1 MESVKRAP
9 RDKTLITLKAQVLFT
24 FSVSEKKMKRILINC
39 SYSDEL
45 RVALVDGAKL
55 FDLDNEFNAQSLLK
69 GSIFKATV
77 SRVETSL
84 DAAFVNFGSERHG
97 FLPLKELSNEHFTKD
112 AEGKK
117 KCTLK
122 EGDEILVQVLK
133 EERGTKGAALSNQIS
148 LAGRF
153 IVLIPNSEKSGGV
166 SRRIS
171 GDERDEIKNALNEL
185 NIPDGMSVIV
195 RTAGLGRSAEELK
208 WDLDYL
214 MNLWGQIK
222 STINDAPSPSLIYKD
237 DKLILRVFRDYFRD
251 DIGEILI
258 DDESV
263 HAEALDFAK
272 SVIPDHADKVIYYNE
287 DIALFNRYQIESQ
300 IELAFQREIS
310 LPSGGS
316 IVIDPTEAMVSIDVN
331 SARSTKGKDIEST
344 AFATNMEA
352 AKEIARQ
359 LRLRDLGGLIVI
371 DFIDMQDE
379 KHQQKVENA
388 FRSAVQSDR
397 ARIQI
402 AGISRFGLLEL
413 SRQRL
418 RPSLEET
425 YDIQHVQVRGT
436 RSLGQSI
443 LRIIGEDAAKENTG
457 EIHVYVPADVSS
469 YLLNEKRRDIITIE
483 NTYQVN
489 ILVIADPYKSRP
501 YYKVARVKAP
511 AGKKLFSHE
520 MTPNSPEPSMDW
532 RDVNSNKKSFKP
544 LVKVSVP
551 PRMPKTK
558 NKKGFFAFLK
568 SVFTLDIFKST
579 KKKNLKNKRKRNYK
593 KGQPKTNKNTRNE
606 NRHNNRNVRPNN
618 KGRTNN
624 PKKPVNKTAS
634 KPIVIPPKKIEKTSG
649 KSAQVSKT
657 KKQTEDVDGNTFND
671 GTSTSSS
678 RTPAPTPA
686 PTPAATP
693 APTPAATPAPTP
705 ASTPAPKPTRAL
717 NDPRYKNE

>member
-1 MESVKRAP
+1 
-9 RDKTLITLKAQVLFT
+9 
-24 FSVSEKKMKRILINC
+24 MKRILINC

-84 DAAFVNFGSERHG
+84 DAAFINFGSERHG
-97 FLPLKELSNEHFTKD
+97 FLPLKELSNEYFTKD
-112 AEGKK
+112 AEGKR

-122 EGDEILVQVLK
+122 EGDEILIQVLK

-171 GDERDEIKNALNEL
+171 GDERDEIKNALNAL
-185 NIPDGMSVIV
+185 QIPEGMSVIV
-195 RTAGLGRSAEELK
+195 RTAGLGRSTEELK

-214 MNLWGQIK
+214 MNLWNQIK
-222 STINDAPSPSLIYKD
+222 STVTDAPSPSLIYKD

-251 DIGEILI
+251 DIEEILI
-258 DDESV
+258 DDEAM

-272 SVIPDHADKVIYYNE
+272 SVIPDHADKVIFYNE
-287 DIALFNRYQIESQ
+287 DISLFNRYQIESQ

-352 AKEIARQ
+352 AKEVARQ

-379 KHQQKVENA
+379 KHQQKVENT

-469 YLLNEKRRDIITIE
+469 YLLNEKRRDIIAIE
-483 NTYQVN
+483 NNYKVN
-489 ILVIADPYKSRP
+489 ILIIADPYKSRP
-501 YYKVARVKAP
+501 YYKVARVKAV
-511 AGKKLFSHE
+511 AGRKPFSYD

-532 RDVNSNKKSFKP
+532 RDVNSNKKSLKP
-544 LVKVSVP
+544 LVQVSVP
-551 PRMPKTK
+551 PRMPKKKNKNRFFAFIKSILTLSIFLGIFK
-558 NKKGFFAFLK
+558 SKKKVNTRNKKG
-568 SVFTLDIFKST
+568 
-579 KKKNLKNKRKRNYK
+579 RNYK
-593 KGQPKTNKNTRNE
+593 KGQTRSNQRNRNE
-606 NRHNNRNVRPNN
+606 KNQNNRSARPNN
-618 KGRTNN
+618 KTKNTKPKAAQ
-624 PKKPVNKTAS
+624 PKKTS
-634 KPIVIPPKKIEKTSG
+634 KPVVIPPKKPAQIDN
-649 KSAQVSKT
+649 KSASPNND
-657 KKQTEDVDGNTFND
+657 KKIIEEKDGNKSNTE
-671 GTSTSSS
+671 SSS
-678 RTPAPTPA
+678 SKPAPKPVPTPAPKPAPTPVPEPELA
-686 PTPAATP
+686 PKAN
-693 APTPAATPAPTP
+693 
-705 ASTPAPKPTRAL
+705 PAPKPTRAL

>member
-1 MESVKRAP
+1 MKTVVKGAP
-9 RDKTLITLKAQVLFT
+9 KGKTPITQQALVLFA
-24 FSVSEKKMKRILINC
+24 FSISEKQMKRILINC

-55 FDLDNEFNAQSLLK
+55 FDLDSEFNNQSLFK

-77 SRVETSL
+77 SRIETSL

-97 FLPLKELSNEHFTKD
+97 FLPLKELLNDYFTND
-112 AEGKK
+112 AEGKR
-117 KCTLK
+117 KCILK
-122 EGDEILVQVLK
+122 EGDEILIQVLK
-133 EERGTKGAALSNQIS
+133 EERGTKGAALSSQIS

-171 GDERDEIKNALNEL
+171 GEERDDIKNALNSL
-185 NIPDGMSVIV
+185 KVPDGMSIIV
-195 RTAGLGRSAEELK
+195 RTAGLGRSTEELK

-214 MNLWGQIK
+214 LNLWEQIK
-222 STINDAPSPSLIYKD
+222 SSAIDAPSPSLIYKD

-251 DIGEILI
+251 DIKEILI

-287 DIALFNRYQIESQ
+287 EIPLFNRYQIESQ

-344 AFATNMEA
+344 AYATNTEA
-352 AKEIARQ
+352 AKEVARQ

-379 KHQQKVENA
+379 KHQQKVENT

-443 LRIIGEDAAKENTG
+443 LRIISEDAAKENTG

-469 YLLNEKRRDIITIE
+469 YLLNEKRRDIISIE

-489 ILVIADPYKSRP
+489 ILIIADPYKSRP
-501 YYKVARVKAP
+501 YYKVARIKAVS
-511 AGKKLFSHE
+511 GKKPFSYD

-532 RDVNSNKKSFKP
+532 RDSNSTKKALKP
-544 LVKVSVP
+544 LVKLSVP
-551 PRMPKTK
+551 PRMPKSK
-558 NKKGFFAFLK
+558 NRFLAFIKSIITLSIFFGM
-568 SVFTLDIFKST
+568 FKS
-579 KKKNLKNKRKRNYK
+579 KKKKTNRKKRPRKYK
-593 KGQPKTNKNTRNE
+593 KGHSKIHKNNKNYKNNKNSKPNPANKSKNSNLRKTNDNKSSKSVVAAPKNSKQNSE
-606 NRHNNRNVRPNN
+606 KLNQSESN
-618 KGRTNN
+618 K
-624 PKKPVNKTAS
+624 K
-634 KPIVIPPKKIEKTSG
+634 
-649 KSAQVSKT
+649 VSKEIDRNKLDT
-657 KKQTEDVDGNTFND
+657 R
-671 GTSTSSS
+671 SSS
-678 RTPAPTPA
+678 NPSITQSSSKEQTPTPA
-686 PTPAATP
+686 PSQPA
-693 APTPAATPAPTP
+693 
-705 ASTPAPKPTRAL
+705 KPTRAL
-717 NDPRYKNE
+717 NDPRYKSE

>member
-310 LPSGGS
+310 LPAGGS

-568 SVFTLDIFKST
+568 SVFTLNIFKST

-618 KGRTNN
+618 KGRKNN

-678 RTPAPTPA
+678 KTPAPAPA

-693 APTPAATPAPTP
+693 EPTPAP
-705 ASTPAPKPTRAL
+705 TPAPKPTRAL

>member
-1 MESVKRAP
+1 
-9 RDKTLITLKAQVLFT
+9 
-24 FSVSEKKMKRILINC
+24 MKRILINC

-55 FDLDNEFNAQSLLK
+55 FDLDNEFNAQSLFK

-84 DAAFVNFGSERHG
+84 DAAFVNFGSEKHG
-97 FLPLKELSNEHFTKD
+97 FLPLKELSNEYFTKD
-112 AEGKK
+112 GDGKK
-117 KCTLK
+117 KCSLK
-122 EGDEILVQVLK
+122 EGDEILIQVLK
-133 EERGTKGAALSNQIS
+133 EERGTKGAALSSQIS

-171 GDERDEIKNALNEL
+171 GDERDEIKNALNAL
-185 NIPDGMSVIV
+185 HIPEGMSVIV
-195 RTAGLGRSAEELK
+195 RTAGLGRSTDELK

-214 MNLWGQIK
+214 MNLWNQIK
-222 STINDAPSPSLIYKD
+222 STVTDAPSPSLIYKD

-251 DIGEILI
+251 DIEEILI
-258 DDESV
+258 DDEAV
-263 HAEALDFAK
+263 HKEALDFAK

-287 DIALFNRYQIESQ
+287 DIPLFNRYQIESQ

-352 AKEIARQ
+352 AKEVARQ

-379 KHQQKVENA
+379 KHQQKVENT

-418 RPSLEET
+418 RPSLDET

-469 YLLNEKRRDIITIE
+469 YLLNEKRRDVIAIE
-483 NTYQVN
+483 NSYQVN
-489 ILVIADPYKSRP
+489 ILVIADPYKTRP
-501 YYKVARVKAP
+501 YYKVARVKAA
-511 AGKKLFSHE
+511 AGKKPFSYD

-532 RDVNSNKKSFKP
+532 RDVNSNKKSLKP

-551 PRMPKTK
+551 PRMPKKK
-558 NKKGFFAFLK
+558 NKNGFFAFLK
-568 SVFTLDIFKST
+568 SILTLSVFKST
-579 KKKNLKNKRKRNYK
+579 KKKTAKNKRSRNYK
-593 KGQPKTNKNTRNE
+593 KRQPRT
-606 NRHNNRNVRPNN
+606 NRNIRNDKNQSNRGRRQNN
-618 KGRTNN
+618 KSQDNN
-624 PKKPVNKTAS
+624 PKRSQTKKSSKPV
-634 KPIVIPPKKIEKTSG
+634 VIPPKKTIQADNKTAKTNKTDTANAVKDLN
-649 KSAQVSKT
+649 KSNVEASA
-657 KKQTEDVDGNTFND
+657 
-671 GTSTSSS
+671 STSQAP
-678 RTPAPTPA
+678 TPAPMPAPTPA
-686 PTPAATP
+686 PTPE
-693 APTPAATPAPTP
+693 
-705 ASTPAPKPTRAL
+705 PKPTRAL
-717 NDPRYKNE
+717 NDPRYKSE